1 MFEPLLYILTGFITA
16 SVFWFLYSK
25 TKDTNKIDRSLL
37 DEKESLITDRDLL
50 IENKE
55 GKINSLNKEIE
66 KIKDAKKELETTIS
80 VERGKA
86 KEQLQTL
93 NNVEKWRVNSET
105 NVKKYE
111 EYVNDTKNFIDKL
124 TGNVKYQG
132 DFGEKLLIKLL
143 EIHGLTIN
151 TDFVV
156 QEGSKV
162 FDSVDDEILKS
173 VRPDTILNLG
183 KDTHVVVDSKVSLVD
198 WKNFVNEKNDEKLR
212 LDHLKKHKSAKNHQK
227 VL

>member
-1 MFEPLLYILTGFITA
+1 MFEPLLYILTGFLIA

-37 DEKESLITDRDLL
+37 EEKESLITDKDLL
-50 IENKE
+50 IENRE
-55 GKINSLNKEIE
+55 GKIYSLNKEIE
-66 KIKDAKKELETTIS
+66 LIKDAKKELETTIS
-80 VERGKA
+80 VERNKA

-151 TDFVV
+151 TDFTV

-162 FDSVDDEILKS
+162 FDSVDDEMLKS
-173 VRPDTILNLG
+173 VRPDTIMNLG
-183 KDTHVVVDSKVSLVD
+183 KNTHVVVDSKVSLVD
-198 WKNFVNEKNDEKLR
+198 WKNFVNEKNDEK
-212 LDHLKKHKSAKNHQK
+212 
-227 VL
+227 